1 MNKQEILRRIPRVDD
16 AVRQAEADASVKN
29 LSYAELLACVRET
42 LDGIRKD
49 VLEDKITELP
59 DEKQI
64 TRQIIKNVK
73 ARCRHNLRPVIN
85 ATGVVL
91 HTNLGRAVLP
101 VSVAENVKQVA
112 MQYNTLEYS
121 LDEGKRGSRHD
132 HVEALICK
140 ITGAE
145 AAMAVNNNAAAVMLM
160 LAAIGKD
167 REIVVSRGE
176 LVEIGGSF
184 RVPEIMSMSGA
195 HLKEVGT
202 TNKTNAN
209 DYKNAITP
217 DTAALLKVHTS
228 NFKLVGFCDDVK
240 IEQLVRIGQEAGLPV
255 LYDVGSG
262 LMVDGALLGIQNE
275 PSAKDALACGA
286 DVVCFS
292 ADKLLGGPQAG
303 ILAGKKKYIDLMK
316 KHQFARVVRIDKLTL
331 AALEATLRIYLDP
344 ERAVKEI
351 PTLAN
356 LAVDKTDLRVRAK
369 KLMSALPSMPDK
381 FTAAVKTSESQVGGG
396 SAPGEMLPSF
406 VVQITPVGISAAEME
421 KRLRECET
429 PVIARIHQDKV
440 LLDPRTIFD
449 NQYKDV
455 AKAFEEVFAR

>member
-1 MNKQEILRRIPRVDD
+1 MEKQEILRNIPRVDD
-16 AVRQAEADASVKN
+16 VINAARHDDGLKN
-29 LSYAELLACVRET
+29 VSYATLAECVRNV
-42 LDGIRKD
+42 LDSIRKD
-49 VLEDKITELP
+49 VLSGKITAEVTVGYAA
-59 DEKQI
+59 DMAV
-64 TRQIIKNVK
+64 RA
-73 ARCRHNLRPVIN
+73 AREAGRHNLRAVIN

-101 VSVAENVKQVA
+101 PSVAENIKQVA

-121 LDEGKRGSRHD
+121 LDEGGRGSRHD
-132 HVEALICK
+132 HVESLICK
-140 ITGAE
+140 LTGAE

-160 LAAIGKD
+160 LAAVGKD
-167 REIVVSRGE
+167 REIIVSRGE

-195 HLKEVGT
+195 RLKEVGT
-202 TNKTNAN
+202 TNKTNPG
-209 DYKNAITP
+209 DYKNAVNEN
-217 DTAALLKVHTS
+217 TAALLKVHTS

-240 IEQLVRIGQEAGLPV
+240 IEEMAAIGKAAGLPV

-275 PSAKDALACGA
+275 PSAKDALAAGA

-292 ADKLLGGPQAG
+292 GDKLLGGPQAG
-303 ILAGKKKYIDLMK
+303 ILAGKKKYIDMMK

-331 AALEATLRIYLDP
+331 AALEATLRIYLDGD
-344 ERAVKEI
+344 RAMKEI

-356 LAVDKTDLRVRAK
+356 LAADKTDLRVRAK
-369 KLMSALPSMPDK
+369 KLLAALPSMPDK
-381 FTAAVKTSESQVGGG
+381 FTAAVKAAESQVGGG

-406 VVQITPVGISAAEME
+406 VVQITPVAISAAEAE
-421 KRLRECET
+421 KRLRECEI
-429 PVIARIHQDKV
+429 PVIARIHQDKL

-449 NQYKDV
+449 SQYKEV
-455 AKAFEEVFAR
+455 AKAVGKVFA